1 MLLARPPTSTTSCW
15 AISGAPAAQKRSRP
29 PLRLGRCRPGHP
41 LACLP
46 LVVPL
51 EAGPPGTSV
60 QRAPVSAAGPH
71 PPGGRTAPRPGVP
84 GGFGLAEPRGQV
96 LETTL
101 LPAPRRPWLG
111 PAGMSSRSVMG
122 WCCSHR
128 GVRSLPTQV
137 CVDNTRA
144 LETVCTQTCSPS
156 ADTQT
161 SYQRFLFIFNQDSP
175 PTLFSYKFAC
185 CKQVCKDP
193 FFGEIRVRM
202 NTLRQGD
209 ASILRCFGANS
220 FSHCQPLAMP

>member
-1 MLLARPPTSTTSCW
+1 M
-15 AISGAPAAQKRSRP
+15 AQERSRP

-41 LACLP
+41 LACPP

-51 EAGPPGTSV
+51 EAGPPGHV
-60 QRAPVSAAGPH
+60 RAEGTGVSCWPSSPRREDSP
-71 PPGGRTAPRPGVP
+71 PPGRPRRVWAGRPPGASA
-84 GGFGLAEPRGQV
+84 GDHAA
-96 LETTL
+96 

-122 WCCSHR
+122 WCCSRR
-128 GVRSLPTQV
+128 GVLSLPTQV
-137 CVDNTRA
+137 CVENTRA
-144 LETVCTQTCSPS
+144 IETVCTQTCSPS

-220 FSHCQPLAMP
+220 FSRCQPLAMP